1 MSAATTRNILLIGLA
16 GNLEEPDY
24 LKGRYGSGE
33 EVAAKIRAD
42 VGRAEGAGFRCTPFR
57 IDPASQAQRVRDLE
71 ALLLQTQNQNGEEKE
86 KFDAVMF
93 GAGLRF
99 YPAYSVLFETLVD
112 VCRRHLPREVPFL
125 FNTGPDTIF
134 ENLQRAFA

>member
-1 MSAATTRNILLIGLA
+1 MSTTRNILLIGLA

-71 ALLLQTQNQNGEEKE
+71 ALLQGGGDE